1 MTEGDEMKAVTWHGK
16 RDVRVDDVPDPT
28 IQESNDAIVR
38 ITTTA
43 ICGSDLHLYEVL
55 GPFMGEGDVLGH
67 ESMGVVEEV
76 GNEVTNLQP
85 GDRVVLPFT
94 ICCGH
99 CFMCDQ
105 GLHSQCETTQVREQG
120 MGASLFGFS
129 KLYGEVPG
137 GQAELLRVPQAQ
149 FAPMKVPEEAEGM
162 PDERFVYLSDVLPT
176 SWQAVE
182 YAGIP
187 EGGSVAVFGLG
198 PIGQMS
204 SRIAK
209 HKGHRVI
216 AIDLVPER
224 LEMAR
229 RNGMEVI
236 DTNDVDNVADTVRE
250 MTDGRG
256 PDSVI
261 EAVGME
267 AHGSPATGLAQTIT
281 GLLPDAVAQETLNKG
296 GVDRLSALYSA
307 IDTVRRGGTIS
318 LIGLYGGMADPLPM
332 LTLFDKQIQL
342 RMGQA
347 NVKHWTEEI
356 MPLLTDASD
365 PLGVEDLATHKLALE
380 EAPHGYEIFQKK
392 QDGAVKV
399 LLEP

>member
-1 MTEGDEMKAVTWHGK
+1 MKALAWHGK
-16 RDVRVDDVPDPT
+16 RDVRVHNVPDPS
-28 IQESNDAIVR
+28 IQEPTDAIVR
-38 ITTTA
+38 ITTTN

-55 GPFMGEGDVLGH
+55 GPFIDEGYVLGH
-67 ESMGVVEEV
+67 EPMGIVEEV
-76 GNEVTNLQP
+76 GPEVTHVRP
-85 GDRVVLPFT
+85 GDRVVIPFNVS
-94 ICCGH
+94 CGH
-99 CFMCDQ
+99 CWMCGQ
-105 GLHSQCETTQVREQG
+105 GLQSQCETTQVHEQG
-120 MGASLFGFS
+120 MGSTMLGFAQ
-129 KLYGEVPG
+129 LYGNVPG
-137 GQAELLRVPQAQ
+137 GQAEFLRVPQAQ
-149 FAPMKVPEEAEGM
+149 YGPVKVPEEAEGM

-182 YAGIP
+182 YAGVP
-187 EGGSVAVFGLG
+187 EGGSVVVFGLG

-204 SRIAK
+204 SRIAR
-209 HKGHRVI
+209 HKGYRVI
-216 AIDLVPER
+216 AVDLVPER

-229 RNGMEVI
+229 RNGIEVLDI
-236 DTNDVDNVADTVRE
+236 RDHDGDLPDAIRE

-281 GLLPDAVAQETLNKG
+281 GLLPDSVAQEALNKG

-318 LIGLYGGMADPLPM
+318 IIGLYGGMADPLPM

-347 NVKHWTEEI
+347 NVKHWTDDI
-356 MPLLTDASD
+356 MPLLTDVSD
-365 PLGVEDLATHKLALE
+365 PLGVEDLATHKLPLD

-392 QDGAVKV
+392 QEGAIKV
-399 LLEP
+399 LLQP